1 MDNQLSQITQ
11 QYLDEFY
18 RILDTMI
25 QKMTNVNLNNSISHN
40 FILQMIPHH
49 EAAIDMSN
57 NILRYTTNIEIQ
69 NIAQRIISTQNASIE
84 AMLRAFDR
92 CSTIINQSTDVI
104 NYQRSF
110 LAIVETMF
118 NNMANAPISN
128 NININFI
135 NEMIPHHLGAI
146 NMSRNALRFD
156 LCTEL
161 IPILNDIIRFQ
172 SVGIQQMRLLLQK
185 LENHT

>member
-1 MDNQLSQITQ
+1 MDNQLSQVTQ

-18 RILDTMI
+18 QILDRMI
-25 QKMTNVNLNNSISHN
+25 QRMTNVNLNNSISHN

-49 EAAIDMSN
+49 EAAIDMSH
-57 NILRYTTNIEIQ
+57 NILKYTTNIELQ
-69 NIAQRIISTQNASIE
+69 NIAMNIISTQNQSIQ

-92 CSTIINQSTDVI
+92 CSTVMNQNTDVI
-104 NYQRSF
+104 NYQRAF
-110 LAIVETMF
+110 TAITETMF
-118 NNMANAPISN
+118 NDMANAPISN

-135 NEMIPHHLGAI
+135 NEMIPHHVGAI

-161 IPILNDIIRFQ
+161 IPILNDIIRSQ
-172 SVGIQQMRLLLQK
+172 SAGVQQMRALLQT